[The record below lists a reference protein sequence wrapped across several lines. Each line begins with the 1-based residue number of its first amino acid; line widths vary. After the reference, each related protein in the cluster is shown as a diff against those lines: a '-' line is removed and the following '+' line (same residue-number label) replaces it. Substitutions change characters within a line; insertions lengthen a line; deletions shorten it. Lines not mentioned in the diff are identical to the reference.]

1 MDVFRDKENNNRA
14 KGSMADNN
22 DALFRE
28 VEEELRREQF
38 QKLWERYGT
47 YILAAAALIVVSVGG
62 VKYWESHKLARSQSA
77 GAEYE
82 AAIGLS
88 AAGKSED
95 SAKALEQIAANGP
108 AGYAALAEL
117 SLAGAKLKAGKRD
130 EALAIFDKLAAQGG
144 ADPILA
150 NFAKL
155 QAVSL
160 RLGQADFTDIKN
172 RLTPLMADDS
182 SWRYI
187 ARELLGTAAV
197 KAGKLE
203 EARTTLAPL
212 LVDPQVPQSAVERV
226 RQVMSTIAV
235 AELAKSP
242 PSAAPAP
249 AGTTTGDDKKPA
261 APTP

>member
-1 MDVFRDKENNNRA
+1 
-14 KGSMADNN
+14 MADNN

-47 YILAAAALIVVSVGG
+47 YIIAAAALIVVSVGG
-62 VKYWESHKLARSQSA
+62 VKYWESHKLSRSQSV

-82 AAIGLS
+82 AALAL
-88 AAGKSED
+88 AASGKKDEA
-95 SAKALEQIAANGP
+95 AKAFEQIAENGT
-108 AGYAALAEL
+108 AGYATLAEL
-117 SLAGAKLKAGKRD
+117 ELAGADLKAGNRK
-130 EALAIFDKLAAQGG
+130 EAQAVFDKIASQGS
-144 ADPILA
+144 ADSILTD
-150 NFAKL
+150 FAKL
-155 QAVSL
+155 QAAAL
-160 RLGQADFTDIKN
+160 RLGEADYADMKA
-172 RLTPLMADDS
+172 RLTPLMSDDS

-226 RQVMSTIAV
+226 RRVMATIA
-235 AELAKSP
+235 ATEIA
-242 PSAAPAP
+242 
-249 AGTTTGDDKKPA
+249 KPA
-261 APTP
+261 APAAETPAATNNDKPGNDKTGGDKQPAPAP

>member
-1 MDVFRDKENNNRA
+1 
-14 KGSMADNN
+14 MADNN

-62 VKYWESHKLARSQSA
+62 VKYWESHKLAKAQTA

-82 AAIGLS
+82 AAIALS
-88 AAGKSED
+88 TAGKTED
-95 SAKALEQIAANGP
+95 SVKALEQIAATGP
-108 AGYAALAEL
+108 AGYAALADL
-117 SLAGAKLKAGKRD
+117 SLAGAKLKAGKSD
-130 EALAIFDKLAAQGG
+130 EALAIFDKLAAESGI
-144 ADPILA
+144 DPILG

-160 RLGQADFTDIKN
+160 RLGQADFADIKA

-226 RQVMSTIAV
+226 RQVMSSIAL
-235 AELAKSP
+235 AELAKTP
-242 PSAAPAP
+242 PAAAPAP
-249 AGTTTGDDKKPA
+249 ASPATVEDKKPA
-261 APTP
+261 APKP